1 MYQAGIRW
9 MFLILGTAIGA
20 GYASGREIWQF
31 YGEQS
36 GLAILFFTIIFII
49 CCYIIMKISYEKKA
63 EHFVPVLKE
72 LVGEKASHVYDVIT
86 ILYLF
91 STTVVM
97 LAGGG
102 ATLELFNIPFWWGI
116 LIFGFFLVL
125 VFLWNI
131 NGLVSINMAIIPA
144 LIIFLITVLFIFL
157 TSAGKDFSFNLQEQ
171 SNWPSAFTFTA
182 LNILPLVAVLGA
194 IGKEMKSKG
203 EAWVA
208 SIGSGLFLGV
218 ITFIYN
224 EALIEVAQEIMLYEI
239 PLFVILKN
247 FPYIAVFIMSI
258 LLFGAIFTTAASGLL
273 GLSTRFKDIMKM
285 PLWMI
290 AILLIL
296 LMIPFTTFGFSTLVS
311 ILYPIY
317 GIANLYLLAVIL
329 LYPIVNRY
337 NFK

>member
-1 MYQAGIRW
+1 MFRAGIKW
-9 MFLILGTAIGA
+9 MFLILGTSIGA

-36 GLAILFFTIIFII
+36 SLAIIFFTFIFTI
-49 CCYIIMKISYEKKA
+49 CCYTIMKISYKKET
-63 EHFVPVLKE
+63 EHFVPVLRE
-72 LVGEKASHVYDVIT
+72 LVGEKIAHLYDGIT

-116 LIFGFFLVL
+116 VLFGLLLVL
-125 VFLWNI
+125 VFMWNI
-131 NGLVSINMAIIPA
+131 NGLVSINMIIIPA
-144 LIIFLITVLFIFL
+144 LIVFLVTVLFIFL
-157 TSAGKDFSFNLQEQ
+157 FSNEREFSFVLQEQ
-171 SNWPSAFTFTA
+171 ENWPAAFTFTA

-203 EAWVA
+203 EALVA

-218 ITFIYN
+218 ITLVYN
-224 EALIEVAQEIMLYEI
+224 EALLDIAQEIMLYEI

-247 FPYIAVFIMSI
+247 FPYIAVFFMSI
-258 LLFGAIFTTAASGLL
+258 LLFGAIFTTAASGIL
-273 GLSTRFKDIMKM
+273 GLSTRFKEKLKM

-290 AILLIL
+290 AVLFIIL
-296 LMIPFTTFGFSTLVS
+296 MAPFTTFGFSTLVS

-337 NFK
+337 NLK